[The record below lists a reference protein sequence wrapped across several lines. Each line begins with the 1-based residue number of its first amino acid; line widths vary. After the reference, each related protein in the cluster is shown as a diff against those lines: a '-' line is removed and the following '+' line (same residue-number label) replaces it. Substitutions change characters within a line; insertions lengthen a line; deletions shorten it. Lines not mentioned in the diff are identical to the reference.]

1 VRAALGLML
10 IAAAC
15 GGGGGDPAPAH
26 GASGLE
32 RSIQRGLAAQLG
44 VQVTRVTCAG
54 DACKATLAGG
64 GELPIT
70 VRGLDWQLDGL
81 AVSAAPLEQ
90 YLTAV
95 AGDLGIAG
103 KIDCGARVRAAQP
116 GDRIECKLGDGARAW
131 ATIQAGGDFTIELA
145 VGADAIAART
155 APADEAAL
163 EQASVALDHGR
174 DGGAGEGEGEGDESV
189 APVDA
194 GAPLDAGAPK
204 R

>member
-1 VRAALGLML
+1 MRAGLLL
-10 IAAAC
+10 ILAAC
-15 GGGGGDPAPAH
+15 GGGGGDAAPAH
-26 GASGLE
+26 AAGGLE

-44 VQVTRVTCAG
+44 VQVASVSCAG
-54 DACKATLAGG
+54 DACKAALVGG

-70 VRGLDWQLDGL
+70 VRGLDWQIDGL
-81 AVSAAPLEQ
+81 AVSVAPLEQ
-90 YLTAV
+90 YLTSV

-131 ATIQAGGDFTIELA
+131 ATIQPGGDFTIELA

-155 APADEAAL
+155 APVDDVAL
-163 EQASVALDHGR
+163 DQASAALDHGR
-174 DGGAGEGEGEGDESV
+174 DAGPNDGEGEGDEPV

-194 GAPLDAGAPK
+194 RP
-204 R
+204 